1 MKTERRP
8 ANEAQVGREWVDL
21 AVYQQKVKELQS
33 TIRQR
38 LHEQVDPQQF
48 GRIVNEARSQYETSV
63 DHDHPTALETDHGYT
78 TPSGNDYCSS
88 SEPSEDGY
96 IEEELPENPSSHH
109 EAPRPQNTAASAS
122 GSDAGEINEYH
133 SMMVRNLSV
142 CLEQLYSSCHMTASQ
157 AEERRAM
164 KRITNEPSAENVMQ
178 LQKEIAYLNSRI
190 PILLLINARDH
201 LLLLSRQLQ
210 NDSSAAGLKNQ
221 LNEELHNVGSRLHQ
235 ALVSWESANAEG
247 FQVNGV
253 RVLDVLLNK
262 PASANPPQA
271 QQPRAAPVAS
281 PQHLPAMS
289 EPQEAAWNGS
299 EQWTGAGYAQKTH
312 SRAPPIPSF
321 RGGGRS
327 PTSQQAAPQAS
338 PSRPQSAASTARVS
352 SSRPQSAASTARSN
366 RSVTFEDSPV
376 KDRTRSAPSTANK
389 TARGVKIAWNKAK
402 GGTGTPAAA
411 DTWSGSS
418 YGRSKGAVSV
428 TKESRRATSI
438 SAYSRAAQQSKT
450 ARPANNRP
458 KTAGPQTTNR
468 QPPKQNRNPSAVQN
482 RHTAPQAQQARYTTP
497 PHSRN
502 VVSASRYTTPPQTK
516 SSAQPSSARRAT
528 SYSAFSTPQ
537 TQRPQSQR
545 GTGGRRPP
553 ASPQDATAASYMSPR
568 EIEARI
574 QETLSRYG
582 L

>member
-1 MKTERRP
+1 
-8 ANEAQVGREWVDL
+8 
-21 AVYQQKVKELQS
+21 
-33 TIRQR
+33 
-38 LHEQVDPQQF
+38 
-48 GRIVNEARSQYETSV
+48 
-63 DHDHPTALETDHGYT
+63 
-78 TPSGNDYCSS
+78 
-88 SEPSEDGY
+88 
-96 IEEELPENPSSHH
+96 
-109 EAPRPQNTAASAS
+109 
-122 GSDAGEINEYH
+122 
-133 SMMVRNLSV
+133 
-142 CLEQLYSSCHMTASQ
+142 
-157 AEERRAM
+157 M

-253 RVLDVLLNK
+253 RVLDVLLNR
-262 PASANPPQA
+262 PASAHPPQA
-271 QQPRAAPVAS
+271 QQPRATPLAS
-281 PQHLPAMS
+281 PQQLPPVMS

-299 EQWTGAGYAQKTH
+299 EQWNGTGYGQKTH
-312 SRAPPIPSF
+312 SRAPPIPPF
-321 RGGGRS
+321 RGGRRS
-327 PTSQQAAPQAS
+327 PTPQQAAPQAS
-338 PSRPQSAASTARVS
+338 PSRPHSAASTARAS

-376 KDRTRSAPSTANK
+376 KDVKDRTRSAPSTANK
-389 TARGVKIAWNKAK
+389 TARGTKIAWNKAK

-438 SAYSRAAQQSKT
+438 SAYSRAAQQSKP

-468 QPPKQNRNPSAVQN
+468 QPHSRNPSATQN
-482 RHTAPQAQQARYTTP
+482 RHAAPQAQQARYTTP

-502 VVSASRYTTPPQTK
+502 VVSADRYKAPPQTK

-537 TQRPQSQR
+537 SQRAQSQR